1 MSYASHSVVT
11 ATIDKSK
18 PFLFGMHKL
27 LAERTKN
34 LAPGSKKKPLIGS
47 WSMLPGANLARM
59 IATQGFDFILVDG
72 EHGNISDS
80 EMHSVVAA
88 IGNVQG
94 CSPMVRIPAPESYLV
109 KRALDTGAHALMC
122 PLVSTAEEARRFVSY
137 AKFPQR
143 KAQRPAADVLT
154 KSKYAALPG
163 VRGAGSPFAPAL
175 WKMDMPDYFDVAN
188 EGVFLAVQIETEE
201 GLRNCEEIAKV
212 EGVDML
218 FVGPN
223 DLCSSMGYPPPEH
236 PNIPEVQDA
245 IERIRKAAHA
255 AGKYAGMF
263 CTQPEQVLERAEQG
277 FDLMNMGMDFAAV
290 QQWNADA
297 LKKVEALRP

>member
-1 MSYASHSVVT
+1 MSYASHSVAT
-11 ATIDKSK
+11 AVIDRSK

-34 LAPGSKKKPLIGS
+34 LAPGVSKKPLIGQ

-59 IATQGFDFILVDG
+59 IASQGFDFILVDC

-80 EMHSVVAA
+80 EMHTVVSA
-88 IGNVQG
+88 IGNTPG
-94 CSPMVRIPAPESYLV
+94 CSPMIRIPAPELFLV

-143 KAQRPAADVLT
+143 KAQRPSSDILT
-154 KSKYAALPG
+154 SSKYAALPG

-175 WKMDMPDYFDVAN
+175 WKMEMKDYFDLAN
-188 EGVFLAVQIETEE
+188 EGIFLVVQIETEE
-201 GLRNCEEIAKV
+201 GLQNCEEIAKV
-212 EGVDML
+212 EGIDML

-263 CTQPEQVLERAEQG
+263 CTQPEQVLARAEQG

-297 LKKVEALRP
+297 LEAVKSLR